1 MGGFWAGRGART
13 WREKARSRWAELEAR
28 GAFCQEGGAKNG
40 SGWCEQREFTVGGAR
55 GEEDRVVPGGRSPL
69 GGWGQKLGGAARGP
83 GRGRGQ
89 ARGRVC

>member
-1 MGGFWAGRGART
+1 VRRPGRGG
-13 WREKARSRWAELEAR
+13 RSSRRAALS
-28 GAFCQEGGAKNG
+28 AKRVEPRMDP
-40 SGWCEQREFTVGGAR
+40 GWCEQREFTVGGAR